1 MADICVAAIHLCR
14 IRATRLDALGN
25 PSPGPNNV
33 YVSDN
38 PIMLSVTPEIEAGE
52 DKTLVGGCDCIVAS
66 YRGKDKLKRF
76 NLEFDSAV
84 IEPGLLEML
93 TGGAAILD
101 GSGQDPIGMWFA
113 NQLSCSADSAPNVAF
128 EAWQDLWEDDH
139 QLAAPYQYLH
149 WIWPSTYWQ
158 LGDVTLQNDF
168 NQPKLTGFS
177 RGNPVWGEGIY
188 GDLPEAAQPLGG
200 FFYTDEIPDAAC
212 GWQSFAIT

>member
-1 MADICVAAIHLCR
+1 MTDICVAAIHLCR
-14 IRATRLDALGN
+14 IRATRLDAVGN
-25 PSPGPNNV
+25 PTAGPNNS

-38 PIMLSVTPEIEAGE
+38 PIMVSVSPEIEEGE

-66 YRGKDKLKRF
+66 YKGKDKLKRF
-76 NLEFDSAV
+76 NFEFESAV

-101 GSGQDPIGMWFA
+101 GSAQDPIGMWFA
-113 NQLSCSADSAPNVAF
+113 NQLSCDGDSAPNVCF

-139 QLAAPYQYLH
+139 QLAAPYRYLH

-168 NQPKLTGFS
+168 NQPTLTGFS

-188 GDLPEAAQPLGG
+188 GDLPEAAEPLGG
-200 FFYTDEIPDAAC
+200 FFYTDTIPAAAC
-212 GWQSFAIT
+212 GWQSHAIT